1 VENFTTIGLTRPT
14 RRRLYVGLLAF
25 AIATILHMLALLA
38 LCDWRQP
45 RTGASQPER
54 VPLIVRLIP
63 PEMSMPSAPVSVR
76 AHNTTMHGTAPRK
89 QSRQIS
95 VRREPK
101 EEKAR
106 ATPADDAGANH
117 PEKQGLDWQADLG
130 SITAHRSIRYGNV
143 PQIAV
148 ASSEGSSP
156 QHETAAT
163 LTREVSKAA
172 RNDCRNAYSHMGLLA
187 IPMLAIDA
195 MNHSGC
201 KW

>member
-1 VENFTTIGLTRPT
+1 VENFATIGLTRTT
-14 RRRLYVGLLAF
+14 RRRLYVRLLAF
-25 AIATILHMLALLA
+25 AIATILHMLA

-45 RTGASQPER
+45 RTGASQPEPT
-54 VPLIVRLIP
+54 PLIVQLIP
-63 PEMSMPSAPVSVR
+63 PEMSMPSATSSVR
-76 AHNTTMHGTAPRK
+76 AHNTTMHGTEPRNP
-89 QSRQIS
+89 SRQIS
-95 VRREPK
+95 VRLEPK

-106 ATPADDAGANH
+106 ATPADDARANH
-117 PEKQGLDWQADLG
+117 PEKQDLDWQADLG

-143 PQIAV
+143 PQIAA
-148 ASSEGSSP
+148 ASAEGSNP
-156 QHETAAT
+156 QHETAAI

-201 KW
+201 NW

>member
-1 VENFTTIGLTRPT
+1 MRE
-14 RRRLYVGLLAF
+14 
-25 AIATILHMLALLA
+25 H
-38 LCDWRQP
+38 D
-45 RTGASQPER
+45 
-54 VPLIVRLIP
+54 
-63 PEMSMPSAPVSVR
+63 
-76 AHNTTMHGTAPRK
+76 TTMHGTAPRK

-95 VRREPK
+95 VRREFN
-101 EEKAR
+101 EENTH
-106 ATPADDAGANH
+106 ATPVDDAQANYTG
-117 PEKQGLDWQADLG
+117 KQDLDWQADLG
-130 SITAHRSIRYGNV
+130 SITAHRSIRYGNA
-143 PQIAV
+143 PQIAA

-156 QHETAAT
+156 RRETAAT